1 LSFVFEEEK
10 DYHVFELTDKK
21 YFNQNISRTFHG
33 RDVFAP
39 VAAHLSKGVETDK
52 LGREITDF
60 VRFKTD
66 KPRKIS
72 ENETEAEIIYAD
84 NFGNLITNL
93 TKNDLPERFVLEIKE
108 IIIEKYLEFFAQ
120 AGKGELFMIL
130 GSAGFLEIA
139 AFKDSAK
146 KILNV
151 KAGDRVLIKKVK

>member
-1 LSFVFEEEK
+1 
-10 DYHVFELTDKK
+10 
-21 YFNQNISRTFHG
+21 
-33 RDVFAP
+33 
-39 VAAHLSKGVETDK
+39 
-52 LGREITDF
+52 
-60 VRFKTD
+60 
-66 KPRKIS
+66 
-72 ENETEAEIIYAD
+72 
-84 NFGNLITNL
+84 
-93 TKNDLPERFVLEIKE
+93 VLEIKE